1 MKLCSVALKLQQ
13 TADST
18 DTSDKADTADST
30 DTADSAGTHLSQPWP
45 SFGDNRE
52 DQTMT
57 VTMTKQKTIRKG
69 ILFTIIPFLKK
80 EPELLRFF

>member
-13 TADST
+13 T
-18 DTSDKADTADST
+18 ADTADST

-57 VTMTKQKTIRKG
+57 VTMTKQ
-69 ILFTIIPFLKK
+69 
-80 EPELLRFF
+80 

>member
-13 TADST
+13 TAD
-18 DTSDKADTADST
+18 TADST
-30 DTADSAGTHLSQPWP
+30 DTTETVDSADSADTHLSQLWP

-57 VTMTKQKTIRKG
+57 VTMTKQ
-69 ILFTIIPFLKK
+69 
-80 EPELLRFF
+80 

>member
-18 DTSDKADTADST
+18 DTSDTADSADST
-30 DTADSAGTHLSQPWP
+30 DTHLSQPWP

-57 VTMTKQKTIRKG
+57 VTMTKQ
-69 ILFTIIPFLKK
+69 
-80 EPELLRFF
+80 